1 MNCVKM
7 AMIIIYSINF
17 QQVVE
22 KLLFFLQS
30 QKNTSKNVCKNT
42 LNKKVIVEDEDKES
56 SIDYDDD
63 DPNIEQRK
71 NRWNYWEALKKVRKE
86 YMAQNKEFDA
96 YDFEDYLLG
105 QYGLKMNIVNGNI
118 TDGYQIVDEK
128 KYLIFLL
135 KFQ

>member
-1 MNCVKM
+1 M
-7 AMIIIYSINF
+7 ASIPKIQDF
-17 QQVVE
+17 
-22 KLLFFLQS
+22 
-30 QKNTSKNVCKNT
+30 
-42 LNKKVIVEDEDKES
+42 
-56 SIDYDDD
+56 DDD
-63 DPNIEQRK
+63 DPNIDQRR

-105 QYGLKMNIVNGNI
+105 QYGLRMNIVNGNI
-118 TDGYQIVDEK
+118 TDGYEIVDEK

>member
-1 MNCVKM
+1 M
-7 AMIIIYSINF
+7 ATIPQI
-17 QQVVE
+17 Q
-22 KLLFFLQS
+22 
-30 QKNTSKNVCKNT
+30 
-42 LNKKVIVEDEDKES
+42 
-56 SIDYDDD
+56 DYDDD
-63 DPNIEQRK
+63 DPEIDKRK

-96 YDFEDYLLG
+96 YDFEDYLIG

-118 TDGYQIVDEK
+118 TDGYEIVDEK